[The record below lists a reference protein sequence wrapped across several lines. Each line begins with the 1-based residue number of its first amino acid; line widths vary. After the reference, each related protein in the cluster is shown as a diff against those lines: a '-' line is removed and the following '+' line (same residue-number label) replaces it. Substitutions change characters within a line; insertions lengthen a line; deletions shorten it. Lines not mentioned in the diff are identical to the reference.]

1 VLNGNAARNIYRSGF
16 SLRDVRVLTHAS
28 VEMNE
33 RYIDGDTR
41 RQRRVVGLL

>member
-1 VLNGNAARNIYRSGF
+1 MVTPLGTSTAAGSA
-16 SLRDVRVLTHAS
+16 RDVRVLTHAS